1 MQSEAFRIFLTT
13 VGPRALDTMTSA
25 GNVSGLGIDALAL
38 AREIAGD
45 QVAEE
50 LRQAL
55 AERA

>member
-1 MQSEAFRIFLTT
+1 MAT
-13 VGPRALDTMTSA
+13 A
-25 GNVSGLGIDALAL
+25 GNVSGLGIDVLAL

-55 AERA
+55 YC